1 MTARLLVVADP
12 KMLPALAGGLR
23 EAGKFEVV
31 AVSLADAAA
40 AQAAAANADAIAV
53 FYGGPG
59 APLPAA
65 LQVLA
70 PKVRDRG
77 ARVIAVLQREQAAQ
91 RDECFRAGA
100 SDLLFMPIPKD
111 QFVARLAAAVFLA
124 FPAEPGATAA
134 VAVATRS
141 SSSRI
146 DNAKVSPIG
155 VEAAGQLPFKSGD
168 TVRLSWDSAIGNRR
182 VPRHVQHRPARMS
195 QLGRSPRRHAWCR
208 RHFRLLGRPL
218 YRNPRTARA
227 PCPGFSRAT
236 AQLPVRP
243 RRNGPRR
250 NRLR

>member
-1 MTARLLVVADP
+1 MPARLLVVADP

-23 EAGKFEVV
+23 EGGKFEVV

-168 TVRLSWDSAIGNRR
+168 TVRLSWDSFQVWG
-182 VPRHVQHRPARMS
+182 VVVHGDSFFV
-195 QLGRSPRRHAWCR
+195 
-208 RHFRLLGRPL
+208 
-218 YRNPRTARA
+218 
-227 PCPGFSRAT
+227 
-236 AQLPVRP
+236 
-243 RRNGPRR
+243 
-250 NRLR
+250 

>member
-1 MTARLLVVADP
+1 
-12 KMLPALAGGLR
+12 MLPALAGGLR

-77 ARVIAVLQREQAAQ
+77 ARVIAVLQREQAAH

-111 QFVARLAAAVFLA
+111 QFVARLARSVALA
-124 FPAEPGATAA
+124 FSQDGGASAA
-134 VAVATRS
+134 VAVATRGS
-141 SSSRI
+141 TSRL
-146 DNAKVSPIG
+146 DRAAVSALG
-155 VEAAGQLPFKSGD
+155 VEAPVQLPIKAGE
-168 TVRLSWDSAIGNRR
+168 TVRLSWAGF
-182 VPRHVQHRPARMS
+182 Q
-195 QLGRSPRRHAWCR
+195 AWGLVVR
-208 RHFRLLGRPL
+208 G
-218 YRNPRTARA
+218 A
-227 PCPGFSRAT
+227 PSTQIRF
-236 AQLPVRP
+236 
-243 RRNGPRR
+243 
-250 NRLR
+250 